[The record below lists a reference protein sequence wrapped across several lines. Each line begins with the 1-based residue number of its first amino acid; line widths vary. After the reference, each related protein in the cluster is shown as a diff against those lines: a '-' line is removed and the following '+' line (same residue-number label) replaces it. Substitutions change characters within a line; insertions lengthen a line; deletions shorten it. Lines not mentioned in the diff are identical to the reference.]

1 MKWETPII
9 NFNDHFFVCLTTFFF
24 FQNFKME
31 KFRKSKI
38 IITFSSVQ
46 KVKLRL
52 FFGDLFGNTRLWEAK
67 YVIYIKFVL
76 LEKKLKTHP
85 FGCFFWEFLK
95 NYYYSSLYRFQTS
108 YQKKLKM
115 VRQLNIKYRV
125 TPRLRIVF
133 FFAFIPSFFSFVYHG
148 NFQKNIIIIQK
159 VGNTKCFFFQ
169 LDFE

>member
-1 MKWETPII
+1 MTV
-9 NFNDHFFVCLTTFFF
+9 FFCLSNHFFF
-24 FQNFKME
+24 FKNFKME

-95 NYYYSSLYRFQTS
+95 NYYYSSLYRFQTC

-115 VRQLNIKYRV
+115 VRQFNNKYGL
-125 TPRLRIVF
+125 TPQVRF
-133 FFAFIPSFFSFVYHG
+133 FFLLLSPIFFFFHLPW
-148 NFQKNIIIIQK
+148 NFLKKTKIIQK
-159 VGNTKCFFFQ
+159 VGNPYCFFF
-169 LDFE
+169 LT